1 MIFRI
6 GHRKEFQR
14 LRTRALSLPHT
25 FPVNPQRK
33 QKWHIKLGKIRA
45 YTHKKIVNQTNGYR
59 QVSFHGRL
67 YTSYKLRFT
76 LLTFIKYI
84 ILQKN
89 WSCWYPI
96 WKISISIV
104 YNVGFSLLLGRIC
117 VNEDFYDLLAQVI
130 TFHIILKSVIFEKK
144 TKREIATWKFFQARA
159 EFTRTLP
166 DKRAKLSL
174 RRDTDRQGVKERN

>member
-1 MIFRI
+1 MDT
-6 GHRKEFQR
+6 
-14 LRTRALSLPHT
+14 L
-25 FPVNPQRK
+25 
-33 QKWHIKLGKIRA
+33 
-45 YTHKKIVNQTNGYR
+45 KKIISQANGYG
-59 QVSFHGRL
+59 QVSFHGRF

-104 YNVGFSLLLGRIC
+104 YNVGFSLLPGRIC

-130 TFHIILKSVIFEKK
+130 TFYIFLKSDMFEKK
-144 TKREIATWKFFQARA
+144 TEWQKTTWKFIQAHA
-159 EFTRTLP
+159 EFMRTLP
-166 DKRAKLSL
+166 NKRAELSL
-174 RRDTDRQGVKERN
+174 GRDTHRQGVKERN